1 MTITGRQA
9 GAVLEKLADQYR
21 AELRDE
27 ELGEPDTSYS
37 REPFDQFLGETE
49 PAPLSVVNLA
59 AIPVHDW
66 GDLRVSKLSKFADV
80 RWDWRQEGSPIYK
93 DDTFHNW
100 NVNLEKDL
108 PLLVDEHAP
117 LVTLLRALLF
127 YCTPQN
133 AVFLKVRSFNSTAGA
148 GEVMTMLGRFLI
160 YHGIYVD
167 KHCVGNFKTAVDLTP
182 ETFHAYFEGLKSVG
196 EKIRFMRHVR
206 HWWQLSQ
213 AKLLPA
219 EFQLGYEVFDREEIA
234 KVYKE
239 CDDSKTPYQPISL
252 ETLSS
257 MVSHCLK
264 VIEDYAEDI
273 LFAYDLFWPALTG
286 AGKKAGV
293 KFDWH
298 TALLQLEQRK
308 SSLWDMEEFLDPH
321 HHMPWRAAKNLR
333 QEIMRHPGW
342 KESPFHRT
350 PTALYR
356 TPLETVKYIASE
368 FGIDVKKSNRA
379 ILYDVKKVRIAVMNM
394 TTMMRDACTV
404 IIFLVTGMRRSELAN
419 LEAGKYRQTPG
430 GHRLRFKVFKFSDG
444 SQGDEQDIPIP
455 LVAFKALCCME
466 RLSAHA
472 RRVGET
478 NYLFA
483 GATLIFG
490 KQISL
495 GSINGFLTRF
505 CEDLGLEELIHPHQ
519 FRKTL
524 AMFFIY
530 QDTASLPLIKRLFS
544 HKSLKMSLAYV
555 TKLPGM
561 AQEVKLALLEQN
573 MELMSELLEAAA
585 NGTIGGSAGLR
596 IKEQVRS
603 GKYAAVLNDDGW
615 ETLEQYVD
623 SMLEEGVML
632 LHRASMGVIC
642 TKTLSVDET
651 APCDPPYAPKIKRLH
666 PNVQNCD
673 PLECK
678 WAVFTENSVSKLQN
692 NIKAHQIWRDH
703 PYASDRQKR
712 FSEKTISSCLARLR
726 ELGVVDGSDQAAFS
740 TVERTA

>member
-1 MTITGRQA
+1 M
-9 GAVLEKLADQYR
+9 
-21 AELRDE
+21 
-27 ELGEPDTSYS
+27 
-37 REPFDQFLGETE
+37 
-49 PAPLSVVNLA
+49 
-59 AIPVHDW
+59 
-66 GDLRVSKLSKFADV
+66 LRV
-80 RWDWRQEGSPIYK
+80 
-93 DDTFHNW
+93 
-100 NVNLEKDL
+100 
-108 PLLVDEHAP
+108 
-117 LVTLLRALLF
+117 
-127 YCTPQN
+127 
-133 AVFLKVRSFNSTAGA
+133 
-148 GEVMTMLGRFLI
+148 LGRFLAS
-160 YHGIYVD
+160 HGTYVYRQ
-167 KHCVGNFKTAVDLTP
+167 CVGSFETAANLTP
-182 ETFHAYFEGLKSVG
+182 EAFHAYFEGLRSVDD
-196 EKIRFMRHVR
+196 KAWFMRHVR

-213 AKLLPA
+213 AKLLPP
-219 EFQLGYEVFDREEIA
+219 EFQLGYEVFNRKEIA
-234 KVYKE
+234 KVFNDYN
-239 CDDSKTPYQPISL
+239 DSKTPYQPISL
-252 ETLSS
+252 ETLSV
-257 MVSHCLK
+257 MVSHCLTI
-264 VIEDYAEDI
+264 IEDYAEEI

-293 KFDWH
+293 EFDWH
-298 TALLQLEQRK
+298 TALLQLEQRR
-308 SSLWDMEEFLDPH
+308 STLWNMEEFLDPH
-321 HHMPWRAAKNLR
+321 HHMPWRAAMELR
-333 QEIMRHPGW
+333 QEITRHPGW
-342 KESPFHRT
+342 KDSSFHRT
-350 PTALYR
+350 STALYR
-356 TPLETVKYIASE
+356 TPREIVKYIASE

-394 TTMMRDACTV
+394 ATMLRDACAV
-404 IIFLVTGMRRSELAN
+404 IIFMVTGMRRSELAN
-419 LEAGKYRQTPG
+419 IEAGKYRQTPS
-430 GHRLRFKVFKFSDG
+430 GHRLRFLVFKFSDG

-455 LVAFKALCCME
+455 LVAYKALCCME
-466 RLSAHA
+466 RLSSHA
-472 RRVGET
+472 RRIGET

-483 GATLIFG
+483 SATLMFG
-490 KQISL
+490 KPISL
-495 GSINGFLTRF
+495 GSINRFLVRF
-505 CEDLGLEELIHPHQ
+505 CEDLGFEEYVHPHQ

-642 TKTLSVDET
+642 TRTLSVDEA

-692 NIKAHQIWRDH
+692 NIKAHQIWGDH

-712 FSEKTISSCLARLR
+712 FSEKTISSCLARLG
-726 ELGVVDGSDQAAFS
+726 ELGVVDGSDQAAS
-740 TVERTA
+740 GTVERTA